1 MPFID
6 YNTRK
11 RIQIWDG
18 VSGPVYHSEKSTIGH
33 FTLEA
38 GIDLPS
44 HSHPHEQWANLVEG
58 EMEFTVSDETILMKP
73 GMTAYIP
80 SNVPHAAKAITEC
93 KVIDV
98 FIPPREDF
106 IELETKS

>member
-1 MPFID
+1 
-6 YNTRK
+6 
-11 RIQIWDG
+11 
-18 VSGPVYHSEKSTIGH
+18 
-33 FTLEA
+33 
-38 GIDLPS
+38 
-44 HSHPHEQWANLVEG
+44 
-58 EMEFTVSDETILMKP
+58 MEFTVSDETILMKP